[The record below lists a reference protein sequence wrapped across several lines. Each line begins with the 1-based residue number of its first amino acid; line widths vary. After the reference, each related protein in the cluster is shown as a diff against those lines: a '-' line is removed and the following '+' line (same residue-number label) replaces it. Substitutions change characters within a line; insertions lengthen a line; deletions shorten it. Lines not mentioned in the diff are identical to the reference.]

1 MTPGGSSSTPD
12 TSDTEDG
19 AHTGGQSTDQPPTFD
34 EGRYIYCLVLVDG
47 DGADGESDTKDTA
60 ALEFE
65 TTGVEGEPVSLV
77 TVDGVA
83 AVVHACEEI
92 YDSADIGRIRRWLVR
107 HQSVVDDAGQAF
119 GTPLPFQFDTILRGD
134 DEAVRSWLHSEYD
147 TLRPILESL
156 VGHWEYRVEVLRQN
170 PVEDDELEESDEQ
183 LSQIR
188 TQIDESAEGTAFLLE
203 KQYERRAKEVR
214 AHRREVT
221 TAELVDRLSAHARE
235 VHELERSPA
244 ATLEGGGE
252 GTGTDSETSAET
264 VCRLT
269 LLAHEDEEE
278 AVGSILDDVA
288 AEPDVEVRFTG
299 PWPPYTFAPELGGG
313 DDAESV
319 TAGDT
324 ESDRR

>member
-1 MTPGGSSSTPD
+1 MTPGESSSTPGD
-12 TSDTEDG
+12 D
-19 AHTGGQSTDQPPTFD
+19 AHVAGQTPTFD
-34 EGRYIYCLVLVDG
+34 EGRYIYCIVLVDEDGVDEG
-47 DGADGESDTKDTA
+47 DGAATEDAT

-65 TTGVEGEPVSLV
+65 PTGVEGEPVSLV
-77 TVDGVA
+77 TVDGLG
-83 AVVHACEEI
+83 AVVHTCEEI

-107 HQSVVDDAGQAF
+107 HQSVVDDAGEAF

-134 DEAVRSWLHSEYD
+134 DEAVREWLRSEYD

-156 VGHWEYRVEVLRQN
+156 AGHWEYRVEVVRQN
-170 PVEDDELEESDEQ
+170 PVGDEELEASDEQ

-188 TQIDESAEGTAFLLE
+188 TQIDESDEGAAFLLE
-203 KQYERRAKEVR
+203 KRYERRAKEVR

-221 TAELVDRLSAHARE
+221 TADLVDRLSAHARE

-244 ATLEGGGE
+244 ATLEGGGDE
-252 GTGTDSETSAET
+252 TGTESETPTET
-264 VCRLT
+264 ICRLT

-278 AVGSILDDVA
+278 AVGSVLDDVA
-288 AEPDVEVRFTG
+288 SEPGVEVRFTG

-319 TAGDT
+319 TTGDT